1 MNVFKPS
8 IQKIPN
14 ADKVKP
20 INPLMNINKNGLK
33 INNEVEDINI
43 FNNDN
48 IKLLLAKI
56 LPKWSAINLIK
67 FSSTLNLYDAKDDN
81 GIDVTPW
88 AELFIK
94 FSKTI

>member
-1 MNVFKPS
+1 MFKPS

-56 LPKWSAINLIK
+56 LPK
-67 FSSTLNLYDAKDDN
+67 
-81 GIDVTPW
+81 
-88 AELFIK
+88 
-94 FSKTI
+94 